1 LLRRFPLLLI
11 IILQGLTIA
20 AVQAEEVGWRERPS
34 HLSVIVGY
42 TWEDGEEEN
51 TDAEMLGIDYEYRL
65 SEFLGLGAVVEH
77 AFDPLGATTALAVA
91 DLHVW
96 RGLAI
101 QTGPG
106 VEFIDRRIERDG
118 EQEKEEKE
126 LFVYRVGVLY
136 EFEQGNLTISPQLH
150 LDVTKDAESLI
161 FGIAFGFAF

>member
-1 LLRRFPLLLI
+1 MS
-11 IILQGLTIA
+11 
-20 AVQAEEVGWRERPS
+20 AVRAEEAVWHERPN
-34 HLSVIVGY
+34 HISVIFGY

-51 TDAEMLGIDYEYRL
+51 ADAEMLGIDYEYRM
-65 SEFLGLGAVVEH
+65 SEFLGPGALVEH
-77 AFDPLGATTALAVA
+77 AFDPLSATTALAVV

-118 EQEKEEKE
+118 EQEREQKEQKE

-136 EFEQGNLTISPQLH
+136 EYEEGNLTISPQLH
-150 LDVTKDAESLI
+150 LDVTRDAESLI
-161 FGIAFGFAF
+161 FGIALGFAFWLPPDQSCTEE